1 MQPDLSPELAERW
14 QAHRPALLDL
24 AFRMLGDIGEAEDVV
39 QEAFIRL
46 AAANGEPI
54 RDDRGWL
61 IVVTSRLCLD
71 RARSARARRESPFD
85 FVGRDPSSVVLGR
98 SSVDPADRVTLD
110 DSVRLALLVLI
121 DRMTPA
127 ERVVF
132 VLHEVFQMPFAEIGE
147 TVGRSAAA
155 CRQLLRRARRR
166 LDSAGA
172 TRAASAGRTDHR
184 ELTQRFMQACSNGD
198 LTGLLALLDPDV
210 SGSVELAAD
219 GSRQRVVHGA
229 ANVARNTLG
238 YWGQRATLVSLPFAP
253 QPLLLGFVHRR
264 PAALISL
271 TVGDGTELV
280 SKIHVIPIR
289 AAA

>member
-1 MQPDLSPELAERW
+1 MQPALSPELVERW
-14 QAHRPALLDL
+14 RAHRPVLLDL

-46 AAANGEPI
+46 AAADGEPI

-71 RARSARARRESPFD
+71 RARSARSRRESPFD
-85 FVGRDPSSVVLGR
+85 FIGRDPSSIVLGR

-110 DSVRLALLVLI
+110 ESVRLALLVLI

-127 ERVVF
+127 ERIVF

-172 TRAASAGRTDHR
+172 SPAAPIKTDQR
-184 ELTQRFMQACSNGD
+184 ELIEKFMQACSSGD

-210 SGSVELAAD
+210 SGSVELGPD
-219 GSRQRVVHGA
+219 GSRVRVVHGA
-229 ANVARNTLG
+229 ANVARNTLD
-238 YWGQRATLVSLPFAP
+238 YWGQRAALVSLPFAGRP
-253 QPLLLGFVHRR
+253 MLLGFVQRR

-271 TVGDGTELV
+271 TVGGSGLV
-280 SKIHVIPIR
+280 SKIHVIPVR